1 MCGRRSQ
8 GRRVGLN
15 ESVAGTLSGGARGRV
30 VSSAS
35 DRLGNSRQFAFGRVK
50 DFRKSAFFPPLW
62 QSPERL
68 GSVCSVGFS
77 CQIKATPQR
86 TPGGPGRAA
95 GAAPPAQRRAR
106 AARGP
111 GGGMP
116 PSPRWVFLSPR
127 APIPGP
133 GGGGAARD
141 GQPVPPRGG
150 DHPPAAI
157 PRIAMETAAAADQSF
172 PAAQPRVP
180 PPGTRGCRERG
191 AAPRNDPPDGQ
202 RVVPSGAA
210 SLCPCGRAAARP
222 LSAVPAVRWGRA
234 GGAQRRDAGP
244 AGAGAELVPLP
255 RRCPPL
261 PSPPGNLAR
270 PGPRSRIFPAPLSPQ
285 RDLQSQQGPLP
296 RDGAAA
302 SFSGLRVKLGQF
314 PRSPP

>member
-35 DRLGNSRQFAFGRVK
+35 DRLENSRQFAFGRVK
-50 DFRKSAFFPPLW
+50 NFRKSAFFPPLW

-68 GSVCSVGFS
+68 GSVCSAGFP

-95 GAAPPAQRRAR
+95 GAAPPAQRRAP
-106 AARGP
+106 AAGGP

-180 PPGTRGCRERG
+180 PPGTRGCRGRG

-210 SLCPCGRAAARP
+210 APCPCGRAAARP
-222 LSAVPAVRWGRA
+222 LSAVPCRAAGKGRRCAAAGRGAGRCRGRA
-234 GGAQRRDAGP
+234 GPAPRPLPSSALPSREPRPARPPLPHLPGPSVPSAGP
-244 AGAGAELVPLP
+244 ADPAG
-255 RRCPPL
+255 PP
-261 PSPPGNLAR
+261 
-270 PGPRSRIFPAPLSPQ
+270 SRGT
-285 RDLQSQQGPLP
+285 GPLLL
-296 RDGAAA
+296 
-302 SFSGLRVKLGQF
+302 FRV
-314 PRSPP
+314 